1 MWSFAIPSP
10 MWGKPK
16 PGSFAKVLHVSWCEE
31 TGEQSINPLGI
42 NGTQKLIKKLGK
54 TRHIH
59 FVGIGGIGMSGI
71 AELLIN
77 LGYKVSGSD
86 LRNTV
91 VTRRL
96 SALGC
101 HIFQGHK
108 REHLGGAD
116 VVVYSSAVEEAN
128 PEVLAAKDLY
138 IPVIP
143 RAEMLAELMRLKYG
157 VAIAGA
163 HGKTTT
169 TSMVASIL
177 THGHLDPT
185 VVIGGRLDIWGGSNA
200 KLGQGDI
207 LVAEADESDGSFLAL
222 SPTIAVVTNVDYEH
236 IDYYGDIESLR
247 ETFINFINK
256 IPFYGT
262 AILCLDNEEIQG
274 IIPHLKKKYLT
285 YGMSSQTDLRGRDL
299 EKESLG
305 TSFEAIYHN
314 HSLGRVVVGMPGEHN
329 VLNALAAMAVGLDLD
344 LDTEVIK
351 EGLKSLG
358 GLERRFQVKGER
370 SGVIVL
376 DDYGH
381 HPTEIM
387 ATLKAVK
394 ECWPERRLIVVFQ
407 PHRYTR
413 TKLLFDR
420 FVISF
425 NQADILIMTSIFS
438 AGETAI
444 NGVNGKGLSQGIKEH
459 GHKEVIYCQ
468 NQDEILPILL
478 SIVRSGDLV
487 ISLGA
492 GDIYK
497 VGEELLDSL

>member
-1 MWSFAIPSP
+1 MKQF
-10 MWGKPK
+10 GK
-16 PGSFAKVLHVSWCEE
+16 AK
-31 TGEQSINPLGI
+31 
-42 NGTQKLIKKLGK
+42 
-54 TRHIH
+54 HIH

-77 LGYKVSGSD
+77 LGYEVSGSD
-86 LRNTV
+86 LKDSPM
-91 VTRRL
+91 TRRL
-96 SALGC
+96 AALSGLV
-101 HIFQGHK
+101 FKGHK
-108 REHLGGAD
+108 EEHVEGAD
-116 VVVYSSAVEEAN
+116 VVVYSSAVASEN
-128 PEVLAAKDLY
+128 PEIQEAKRRS

-177 THGHLDPT
+177 TCGHLDQT

-222 SPTIAVVTNVDYEH
+222 SPAIAVVTNIDHEH
-236 IDYYGDIESLR
+236 MDHYGDMEAIR
-247 ETFINFINK
+247 ETFISFINN

-262 AILCLDNEEIQG
+262 AILCIDNEEIQG
-274 IIPHLKKKYLT
+274 IIPRLKKRYLT
-285 YGMSSQTDLRGRDL
+285 YGMTSQADLKGQDL
-299 EKESLG
+299 EKEKLG
-305 TSFEAIYHN
+305 VSFEALYRN
-314 HSLGRVVVGMPGEHN
+314 NSLGRIVVGIPGEHN
-329 VLNALAAMAVGLDLD
+329 MLNALAATAVGLELD
-344 LDTEVIK
+344 LDIGIIK
-351 EGLKSLG
+351 EGLKNLG
-358 GLERRFQVKGER
+358 GLARRFQLKGEKR
-370 SGVIVL
+370 DILVL

-387 ATLKAVK
+387 ATLKTAK

-413 TKLLFDR
+413 TEALFDR

-425 NQADILIMTSIFS
+425 NEADVLIVIPIFS

-444 NGVNGKGLSQGIKEH
+444 DGVTAEWLSQGIKEH
-459 GHKEVIYCQ
+459 GHKDVIFSPTQ
-468 NQDEILPILL
+468 EDALSTLL
-478 SIVRSGDLV
+478 SILRPGDLV
-487 ISLGA
+487 ITLGA
-492 GDIYK
+492 GDIHRL
-497 VGEELLDSL
+497 GSRLLDKLD